1 MPGNLTDD
9 EKSFKK
15 RWSRIYKAQE
25 RQARGYDDFGEFSA
39 HVANLYRH
47 EIARLRAIL
56 QENDVD
62 PGEWSGPIPDDDHA
76 E

>member
-9 EKSFKK
+9 EQSFKK
-15 RWSRIYKAQE
+15 RWSRIYKTQE
-25 RQARGYDDFGEFSA
+25 HQAHGYDDFGEFSA
-39 HVANLYRH
+39 HIANLYRD

-56 QENDVD
+56 QENNVD
-62 PGEWSGPIPDDDHA
+62 PGKWSDPISD